1 MAEWSCSGL
10 QIRLRR
16 FDSGSRLQITGL
28 EYASSKSLTT
38 QASVPLPSQV
48 RDNAAWDFLGQLAGK
63 SSHTA
68 LLSDIAQNR
77 KTLFR

>member
-1 MAEWSCSGL
+1 V
-10 QIRLRR
+10 
-16 FDSGSRLQITGL
+16 
-28 EYASSKSLTT
+28 YALSKSAAKASVLS
-38 QASVPLPSQV
+38 ARFSVPLPSRV
-48 RDNAAWDFLGQLAGK
+48 RDNAPWDFLGQLAGK

>member
-1 MAEWSCSGL
+1 
-10 QIRLRR
+10 
-16 FDSGSRLQITGL
+16 
-28 EYASSKSLTT
+28 
-38 QASVPLPSQV
+38 
-48 RDNAAWDFLGQLAGK
+48 LGQLAGK